1 MGQRGSRTM
10 KQKQLGLSLVELMVA
25 LLISSLLVLGVT
37 NLFMNSFFASRSNT
51 ELAKMQESGR
61 IALEIIG
68 ADARRAGYQGCG
80 TSADTE
86 TVLPNGAGTLPDDA
100 VSSTAASNITFRFA
114 APGSGCTD
122 VHGTNIA
129 LDVANPVVS
138 YSSANNTLSRNGDP
152 ILDNASLNI
161 AFLPSGSALNATAVR
176 VIITISDSRGTNE
189 KTPLSARTFSG
200 TYELR
205 NRLL

>member
-1 MGQRGSRTM
+1 M
-10 KQKQLGLSLVELMVA
+10 KQKQLGLSLIELMVA
-25 LLISSLLVLGVT
+25 IVISSLLILGVT
-37 NLFMNSFFASRSNT
+37 DLFMGSYFSSRTNT

-80 TSADTE
+80 TAADTE

-100 VSSTAASNITFRFA
+100 VTSTAASNITFRFA
-114 APGSGCTD
+114 APGSGCTNANGNFTD
-122 VHGTNIA
+122 LNLSSPT
-129 LDVANPVVS
+129 VA

-152 ILDNASLNI
+152 ILDNASMNI
-161 AFLPSGSALNATAVR
+161 TFLPTGSVTTATAIR
-176 VIITISDSRGTNE
+176 ITITISDSRGANAIS
-189 KTPLSARTFSG
+189 PLSDRTFSG